1 MAQASW
7 ASDTNN
13 WSTDPY
19 IWYNTTY
26 QDEVTLGSSFHSR
39 TLPVSWNYK
48 KTTWATD
55 TRSWDY
61 TAPDLTYFT
70 IGKQGNITLGT
81 TTGSVMTGGFAL
93 VGIANFDLG
102 SGVTST
108 GNTIF
113 VNAIEF
119 SGEAGLDSVGN
130 MPITGS
136 IILTSGVYI
145 QQSDLSVWS
154 TTPETWAASTD
165 TWNYGA
171 TVAIPVSADLAQ
183 INLSELHEE
192 DAEKIASAVYSL
204 ATGATA
210 SGSISVPVSV
220 TLENNQNLKFN
231 INFEESITITGT
243 SNITSSNNFLWNDQ
257 EEDTST
263 TWTKVADPDA

>member
-1 MAQASW
+1 MAQAAW
-7 ASDTNN
+7 AD
-13 WSTDPY
+13 
-19 IWYNTTY
+19 
-26 QDEVTLGSSFHSR
+26 
-39 TLPVSWNYK
+39 K
-48 KTTWATD
+48 ATTWATD
-55 TRSWDY
+55 PYLFANT
-61 TAPDLTYFT
+61 TYEDVA
-70 IGKQGNITLGT
+70 TLASDVSTVNNANTLYPSGIILSSSNDF
-81 TTGSVMTGGFAL
+81 TGSGGFSL

-102 SGVTST
+102 SGVTNT

-113 VNAIEF
+113 VNAIELN
-119 SGEAGLDSVGN
+119 GEAGLDSVGN

-136 IILTSGVYI
+136 ITLASGVYI

-154 TTPETWAASTD
+154 TTSETWAASTD

-171 TVAIPVSADLAQ
+171 TVAIPVSANLAQ

-192 DAEKIASAVYSL
+192 DAEKIASAVYAL
-204 ATGATA
+204 ATGAIA
-210 SGSISVPVSV
+210 SGSVSVPVSA
-220 TLENNQNLKFN
+220 TLANNQNLKFN

>member
-1 MAQASW
+1 MAQAAW
-7 ASDTNN
+7 ADKASTWSADTFL
-13 WSTDPY
+13 WA
-19 IWYNTTY
+19 NTTY
-26 QDEVTLGSSFHSR
+26 EDVATLASDVSTVNTANTLYPSGIILASSNAF
-39 TLPVSWNYK
+39 
-48 KTTWATD
+48 
-55 TRSWDY
+55 
-61 TAPDLTYFT
+61 
-70 IGKQGNITLGT
+70 
-81 TTGSVMTGGFAL
+81 TGSGGFAL

-102 SGVTST
+102 SGVTNT

-113 VNAIEF
+113 VNAIELN
-119 SGEAGLDSVGN
+119 GEAGLDSVGN

-136 IILTSGVYI
+136 ITLASGVYI

-154 TTPETWAASTD
+154 TTSETWAASTD

-171 TVAIPVSADLAQ
+171 TVAIPVSADLTQ

-192 DAEKIASAVYSL
+192 DVEKIASAVYAL
-204 ATGATA
+204 AAGATA
-210 SGSISVPVSV
+210 SVNLAVPASI
-220 TLENNQNLKFN
+220 TLSNEQNLKFN

>member
-1 MAQASW
+1 MAQTSW
-7 ASDTNN
+7 AVK
-13 WSTDPY
+13 STTWAADPY
-19 IWYNTTY
+19 VWANTTY
-26 QDEVTLGSSFHSR
+26 EDVATLASDVSTVNNANTLYPSGIILASSNAF
-39 TLPVSWNYK
+39 
-48 KTTWATD
+48 
-55 TRSWDY
+55 
-61 TAPDLTYFT
+61 
-70 IGKQGNITLGT
+70 
-81 TTGSVMTGGFAL
+81 TGSGGFAL

-102 SGVTST
+102 SGVTNT

-113 VNAIEF
+113 VNAIELN
-119 SGEAGLDSVGN
+119 GEAGLDSVGN

-136 IILTSGVYI
+136 ITLASGVYI

-154 TTPETWAASTD
+154 TTSETWAASTD

-171 TVAIPVSADLAQ
+171 TVAVPVSANLTQ

-192 DAEKIASAVYSL
+192 DAKKLASAVYSL

-210 SGSISVPVSV
+210 SGNIIVPVSA
-220 TLENNQNLKFN
+220 TLANNQNLKFN